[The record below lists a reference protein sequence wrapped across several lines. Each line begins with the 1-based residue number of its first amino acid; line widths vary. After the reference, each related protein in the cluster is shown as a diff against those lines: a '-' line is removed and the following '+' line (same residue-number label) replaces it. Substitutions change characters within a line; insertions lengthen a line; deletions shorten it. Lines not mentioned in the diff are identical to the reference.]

1 MTAND
6 VLITPASKKI
16 EFFDNA
22 NNIDGA
28 ITLNASDQLVISATN
43 DLILGD
49 TAEDIHIGDGSGT
62 IDLVFDQSGRIY
74 GASTMDITIG
84 KSSVGSNDII
94 IDSPNW
100 SVTQPGVLDVTNITI
115 SGAQGSDGQVLTS
128 TGSGV
133 GWEASAGGGGG
144 FDTAGT
150 GLTSSSTTVN
160 VIGGT
165 GITAN
170 ANDVAVTAL
179 QTGITSVKNTS
190 LVIGRDDDNTIN
202 FGTDNEIRFR
212 SGGANGVKMTENN
225 INPFT
230 DNDISLGT
238 ALLKYKE
245 VFTGLMDAENIKV
258 NGGQGDD
265 GQVLTSTGSGVG
277 WEDSAGSGDF
287 NSWVKYSFRRDSI
300 GTDIINLKMLASVE
314 DTSGGTWLAMPTDGT
329 VKACTVKLWGVTLSA
344 STTTQTFAVQLNNPQ
359 GSGSNSSQQSFTVSS
374 NQFIVNNTHGSHYS
388 YTKTGL
394 SFSLLGGDSLGFR
407 RTVANS
413 IDIGNIEVDIWVE
426 FD

>member
-1 MTAND
+1 MAEKD
-6 VLITPASKKI
+6 FKIKGLDAS
-16 EFFDNA
+16 
-22 NNIDGA
+22 NI
-28 ITLNASDQLVISATN
+28 
-43 DLILGD
+43 
-49 TAEDIHIGDGSGT
+49 
-62 IDLVFDQSGRIY
+62 
-74 GASTMDITIG
+74 
-84 KSSVGSNDII
+84 K
-94 IDSPNW
+94 
-100 SVTQPGVLDVTNITI
+100 I

-133 GWEASAGGGGG
+133 GWEDSAGGGGG

-170 ANDVAVTAL
+170 ANDVAVTAS

-202 FGTDNEIRFR
+202 FGTDNQIRFR

-225 INPFT
+225 INPFSN
-230 DNDISLGT
+230 NDISLGT
-238 ALLKYKE
+238 TLLKYKE
-245 VFTGLMDAENIKV
+245 VFTVLMDAENIKV
-258 NGGQGDD
+258 DGAQGDD
-265 GQVLTSTGSGVG
+265 GQVLTSTGSGVA
-277 WEDSAGSGDF
+277 WEDAAGGGGGDF

-300 GTDIINLKMLASVE
+300 GTDIINLKMLSSVD
-314 DTSGGTWLAMPTDGT
+314 DTSGGTWLAMPADGT
-329 VKACTVKLWGVTLSA
+329 VKACTVKLWGQTLST

-359 GSGSNSSQQSFTVSS
+359 GSGGNSSYDEFTVSS
-374 NQFIVNNTHGSHYS
+374 DQFILNNTHGSHYS
-388 YTKTGL
+388 HTETGL

-407 RTVANS
+407 RTVSNS
-413 IDIGNIEVDIWVE
+413 INIGNIEVDIWVE